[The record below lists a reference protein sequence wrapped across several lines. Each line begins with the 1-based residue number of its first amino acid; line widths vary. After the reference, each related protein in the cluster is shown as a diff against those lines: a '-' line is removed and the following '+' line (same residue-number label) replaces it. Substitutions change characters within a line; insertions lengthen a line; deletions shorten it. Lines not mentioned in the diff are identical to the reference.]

1 MNHPTNFQTMNES
14 ELRAYI
20 LAHRDNTKAFYAL
33 ADCLKSKPGRNLSEG
48 DLDRLPEIL
57 AEIKQEN
64 QYLSQLDIN
73 LENIKNKYQILILPS
88 KINNSQEDLELIDT
102 DDAIY
107 LTKLLKLEQL
117 SCANSYDLGLEA
129 KVSNLR
135 SVEIKLGLIW
145 ILDKACIPI
154 LIVVIVR
161 LIGDKISQSN
171 KNNQNSPQIQ
181 AELKIFDN
189 KIESGS
195 VNYHGDVDGFLKV
208 LEGFKNDKKEQK

>member
-1 MNHPTNFQTMNES
+1 MP
-14 ELRAYI
+14 RGD
-20 LAHRDNTKAFYAL
+20 R
-33 ADCLKSKPGRNLSEG
+33 PGRKLSEG
-48 DLDRLPEIL
+48 DLGRLPEIL

-73 LENIKNKYQILILPS
+73 LESIRNKYQILILPS
-88 KINNSQEDLELIDT
+88 RINNSQEDLEFIDT

-107 LTKLLKLEQL
+107 LSKLLKLEKL

-129 KVSNLR
+129 KVSHLK

-154 LIVVIVR
+154 LIVVIGR

-171 KNNQNSPQIQ
+171 KNNQNYPKIK
-181 AELKIFDN
+181 AELKVFDN
-189 KIESGS
+189 KIESSS
-195 VNYHGDVDGFLKV
+195 VNYDGDVDGFMKV
-208 LEGFKNDKKEQK
+208 LEGLKNDQKEQK

>member
-1 MNHPTNFQTMNES
+1 MNYPTNFQTMNES
-14 ELRAYI
+14 ELRAYV
-20 LAHRDNTKAFYAL
+20 LAHRDDTEAFYAL
-33 ADCLKSKPGRNLSEG
+33 ADRLKSKPGRKLSEG

-57 AEIKQEN
+57 AEVKQEN

-73 LENIKNKYQILILPS
+73 LENLKNKYQILILPS

-102 DDAIY
+102 DDAIH
-107 LTKLLKLEQL
+107 LTKLLRLEKL

-129 KVSNLR
+129 KVSHLR
-135 SVEIKLGLIW
+135 SFEIKLGLIW

-154 LIVVIVR
+154 LIAVIVR
-161 LIGDKISQSN
+161 LIGDKISQLN

-208 LEGFKNDKKEQK
+208 LEGFKNGEKEQK